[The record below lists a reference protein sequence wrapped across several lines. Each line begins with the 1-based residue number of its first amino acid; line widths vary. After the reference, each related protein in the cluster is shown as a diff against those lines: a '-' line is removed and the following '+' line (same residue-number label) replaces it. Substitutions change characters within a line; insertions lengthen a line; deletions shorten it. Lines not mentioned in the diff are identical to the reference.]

1 MGEEQTHGMSYKQ
14 NIWVWAALIVLTA
27 ITVGVAEIDFQQLTV
42 IVALLIASTKATLVA
57 MYFMHLKFESKILV
71 AMVVITVVIFFL
83 FTLITLID
91 YWTR

>member
-1 MGEEQTHGMSYKQ
+1 MGEEQAHGMSYKQ